1 LKKNSYMKIQNE
13 EEENKALYDGP
24 IRTNWDPYQQK
35 VWYQVEEDSSEVSD
49 ESESTNED
57 ILFTAEQPF
66 MTPTTINYGN
76 MTKQLDIPSLMKRSD
91 IMITSTL
98 TMSIFPKDMRG
109 INNQYYALMKP

>member
-1 LKKNSYMKIQNE
+1 LKIPNDID
-13 EEENKALYDGP
+13 ENKTQYDGP

-35 VWYQVEEDSSEVSD
+35 VCYQVEEDSSEISD

-66 MTPTTINYGN
+66 MTPTHINYHE
-76 MTKQLDIPSLMKRSD
+76 MTKQLDLPSFIKRSD

-98 TMSIFPKDMRG
+98 TMSIFPKDMRA
-109 INNQYYALMKP
+109 INN